1 MNLLLLPSMLLSL
14 AKSINAKEE
23 FETVL
28 VDVEP
33 ED

>member
-14 AKSINAKEE
+14 NKRLNAKEE